1 MIGDTELLDL
11 RQLYYSLL
19 VKLFWTE
26 PAPELI
32 ETLKKDLADR
42 AAGAGELHPL
52 LGEGWLTIGK
62 ALEKMGVEQVAD
74 EYTRMFLGP
83 FQPQVSPYE
92 SLYLTGMLYKE
103 PLIEVRAFM
112 EKAGLK
118 KIEKKSAEP
127 EDVLAFE
134 LEIMNWLVAKQKMA
148 TTPEEE
154 APWVDLQ
161 AEFLREHLLV
171 WAPTCAR
178 EIRAVE
184 NAVFFS
190 GVAQLLEG
198 FLELEKEWFHGLG
211 VENVAPL
218 SDARK
223 KFSKKSAFSGPV
235 FDPETAGKKTKP
247 TGK

>member
-52 LGEGWLTIGK
+52 LGEGWLAIGK

-92 SLYLTGMLYKE
+92 SLYLTGMLFKE
-103 PLIEVRAFM
+103 PLIE
-112 EKAGLK
+112 
-118 KIEKKSAEP
+118 
-127 EDVLAFE
+127 
-134 LEIMNWLVAKQKMA
+134 
-148 TTPEEE
+148 
-154 APWVDLQ
+154 
-161 AEFLREHLLV
+161 
-171 WAPTCAR
+171 
-178 EIRAVE
+178 
-184 NAVFFS
+184 
-190 GVAQLLEG
+190 
-198 FLELEKEWFHGLG
+198 
-211 VENVAPL
+211 
-218 SDARK
+218 
-223 KFSKKSAFSGPV
+223 
-235 FDPETAGKKTKP
+235 
-247 TGK
+247 